1 MNAARRKEIS
11 AIIDLVEKIKDAF
24 NTATGEIERVAGE
37 ERDYYDNMSENLQ
50 GGDKGTAASEAAD
63 ELEEAHNALNELD
76 LDDIISKLDNAK
88 GEQ

>member
-1 MNAARRKEIS
+1 MNAARRKEI
-11 AIIDLVEKIKDAF
+11 ARLIDLIAKLKGDFDDIRDSVE
-24 NTATGEIERVAGE
+24 TVAQE

-63 ELEEAHNALNELD
+63 ELEEAHNALTELD